1 MKERAS
7 AMPVREAAPGSRP
20 GRAAGPAGFR
30 PGDGP
35 LTAERPSMNFDVSP
49 FIVIWEVTQSCDL
62 VCLHCRANARTCRDP
77 LELTTLQGRGLV
89 DDITGFGSPLLV
101 LTGGDPLKREDLYD
115 LITYSVAKGLRTTVS
130 PSVTPLLTNESIRKL
145 REAGISRIAVSLDGS
160 TGEIHDS
167 FRGVRGSHARTLEVL
182 SECGKEGIPI
192 QVNTTVTRYNL
203 RDFDN
208 IANLIAGFGP
218 ALWSVFFLVP
228 TGRGKIGDT
237 ISPEEYESVFE
248 RMYELSKVMPYD
260 IKSTEAPHYRRY
272 VAQART
278 REKRSG
284 ICPLEAA
291 AGTLRDTIGRAPR
304 GINDGKGFVFISH
317 RGEVYPSGFLPLS
330 GGNVKNES
338 IVSIYRNSPLFTR
351 IRDYGMLKGKCGV
364 CEFKNICGGSRARA
378 YAVTGDYME
387 SEPYCVYIPGK
398 YIPAESNE
406 GKTRSPEI

>member
-1 MKERAS
+1 MRN
-7 AMPVREAAPGSRP
+7 MTDMDFSR
-20 GRAAGPAGFR
+20 
-30 PGDGP
+30 
-35 LTAERPSMNFDVSP
+35 TP

-62 VCLHCRANARTCRDP
+62 ACLHCRANARTCRDP
-77 LELTTLQGRGLV
+77 FELTTRQGYDLM
-89 DDITGFGSPLLV
+89 DDIASFGSPLLV

-115 LITYSVAKGLRTTVS
+115 LITYSVAKGLRTSVS

-160 TGEIHDS
+160 TAGIHDS
-167 FRGVRGSHARTLEVL
+167 FRGVRGSYARTLEVL

-192 QVNTTVTRYNL
+192 QVNTTVTRYNI
-203 RDFDN
+203 RDFEN

-218 ALWSVFFLVP
+218 VLWSVFFLVP
-228 TGRGKIGDT
+228 TGRGKVEDT

-248 RMYELSKVMPYD
+248 KMYELSKVMPYD

-272 VAQART
+272 AAQARA

-338 IVSIYRNSPLFTR
+338 IVSIYRTSPLFTR
-351 IRDYGMLKGKCGV
+351 VRDYDMLKGKCGV
-364 CEFKNICGGSRARA
+364 CEFRNICGGSRARA

-387 SEPYCVYIPGK
+387 SEPYCVYMPVK

-406 GKTRSPEI
+406 EKTRSLGI

>member
-1 MKERAS
+1 M
-7 AMPVREAAPGSRP
+7 
-20 GRAAGPAGFR
+20 
-30 PGDGP
+30 
-35 LTAERPSMNFDVSP
+35 
-49 FIVIWEVTQSCDL
+49 
-62 VCLHCRANARTCRDP
+62 
-77 LELTTLQGRGLV
+77 
-89 DDITGFGSPLLV
+89 DDIASFGSPLLV

-115 LITYSVAKGLRTTVS
+115 LITYSVAKGLRTSVS

-145 REAGISRIAVSLDGS
+145 GEAGISRIAVSLDGS
-160 TGEIHDS
+160 TAGIHDS
-167 FRGVRGSHARTLEVL
+167 FRGVRGSYARTLEVL

-192 QVNTTVTRYNL
+192 QVNTTVTRYNI
-203 RDFDN
+203 RDFEN

-218 ALWSVFFLVP
+218 VLWSVFFLVP
-228 TGRGKIGDT
+228 TGRGKVEDT

-248 RMYELSKVMPYD
+248 KMYELSKVMPYD

-272 VAQART
+272 AAQARA

-338 IVSIYRNSPLFTR
+338 IVSIYRTSPLFTR
-351 IRDYGMLKGKCGV
+351 IRDYDMLKGKCCV
-364 CEFKNICGGSRARA
+364 CEFRNICGGSRARA

-387 SEPYCVYIPGK
+387 SEPYCVYMPVK

-406 GKTRSPEI
+406 EKTRSLGI

>member
-1 MKERAS
+1 
-7 AMPVREAAPGSRP
+7 MPVREAGAGSGPGC
-20 GRAAGPAGFR
+20 AAGPAGFR
-30 PGDGP
+30 RGDGP
-35 LTAERPSMNFDVSP
+35 LTGERPSMNFDVSP

-62 VCLHCRANARTCRDP
+62 ACLHCRANARICRDP
-77 LELTTLQGRGLV
+77 LELTTLQGYGLI
-89 DDITGFGSPLLV
+89 DDITEFGSPLLV

-115 LITYSVAKGLRTTVS
+115 LISYSVAKGLRTTVS

-145 REAGISRIAVSLDGS
+145 KNAGISRIAVSLDGS

-182 SECGKEGIPI
+182 SECDRDGIPI
-192 QVNTTVTRYNL
+192 QVNTTVTRYNIG
-203 RDFDN
+203 DFEN
-208 IANLIAGFGP
+208 IANLISGFNP
-218 ALWSVFFLVP
+218 VLWSVFFLVP
-228 TGRGKIGDT
+228 TGRGKVEDT

-248 RMYELSKVMPYD
+248 KMYELSKVMPYD

-272 VAQART
+272 AAQARV

-284 ICPLEAA
+284 KCPLEAA
-291 AGTLRDTIGRAPR
+291 AETARDAIGRAPR

-338 IVSIYRNSPLFTR
+338 IVSIYRTSPLFTG
-351 IRDYGMLKGKCGV
+351 IRDYGMLRGKCGA

-387 SEPYCVYIPGK
+387 SEPYCIYVPAK
-398 YIPAESNE
+398 YVPVESDE
-406 GKTRSPEI
+406 GKKRTPEI